1 MSIRNFAVRRPQTAE
16 PSVSLRAAAQQM
28 QKQGVGCLVVV
39 EGKKPIGVVTDR
51 DIALHV
57 LVGRRD
63 AGLVQ
68 VGEIASRP
76 VRSIVDTAS
85 IADAASSMR
94 RHGLRRL
101 PVVDQKGELV
111 GLLSQDDLL
120 RAVATEVAELGEALR
135 CQLAG
140 ESARSAS

>member
-1 MSIRNFAVRRPQTAE
+1 MSIRNLAVRRAQTAE
-16 PSVSLRAAAQQM
+16 RSLSLRAAAQQM

-39 EGKKPIGVVTDR
+39 DGKRPIGVVTDR

-63 AGLVQ
+63 AGLVH

-76 VRSIVDTAS
+76 VRTIRDTAS
-85 IADAASSMR
+85 IADAAQSMR

-101 PVVDQKGELV
+101 PVVDEQGELMGV
-111 GLLSQDDLL
+111 LSHDDLL
-120 RAVATEVAELGEALR
+120 RAVATEVAELSEALR
-135 CQLAG
+135 CQLSG